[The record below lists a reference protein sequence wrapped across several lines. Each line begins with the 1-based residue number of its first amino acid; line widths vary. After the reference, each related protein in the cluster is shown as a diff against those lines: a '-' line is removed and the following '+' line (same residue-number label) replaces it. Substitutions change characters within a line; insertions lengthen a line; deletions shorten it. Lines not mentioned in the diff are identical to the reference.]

1 MPMSAYKRATGG
13 RGLFSKRRNRCPGL
27 PLWRESLKRVVFGAC
42 LFIVPAQAHVVSMS
56 TGELRM
62 DGPTATY
69 DLRIPMYEVPKVTDP
84 QKTLLDRIRFGDGHR
99 TRASCQDVDGTYV
112 CHADYEFPGL
122 HANALEVDCTFFE
135 VTVPNHVH
143 LLTATQGPN
152 TDQLVFD
159 RSFTEGEVRFHPP
172 SRAEVIVRDTG
183 KGATRALASAAG
195 LLFLAALALAARS
208 AREFITLAVV
218 FLISEWLARPIGPRI
233 PLAFT
238 ARFFEAALALTVAY
252 LAVEILLLPEGRR
265 RWLIV
270 AVLGLF
276 HGLSLAAFPP
286 LYQAGASAAQ
296 AAIMAPLGV
305 SALWLPTS
313 LRRPAAAVLLVVS
326 LGSFAWR
333 LWK

>member
-1 MPMSAYKRATGG
+1 MRMTADKGF
-13 RGLFSKRRNRCPGL
+13 LL
-27 PLWRESLKRVVFGAC
+27 GAC
-42 LFIVPAQAHVVSMS
+42 LLLSPAWAHVVSIS

-69 DLRIPMYEVPKVTDP
+69 DLRIPVYEVPKVADP
-84 QKTLLDRIRFGDGHR
+84 PKTLLDRIHFGDGHR
-99 TRASCQDVDGTYV
+99 TRATCQDVDGTYV
-112 CHADYEFPGL
+112 CHAEYEFPGL
-122 HANALEVDCTFFE
+122 HPNALEVTCSFFE

-159 RSFTEGEVRFHPP
+159 RNFTEGEVRFHPP
-172 SRAEVIVRDTG
+172 FRAETIVRDTV
-183 KGATRALASAAG
+183 KGAQRTLANAAG

-208 AREFITLAVV
+208 AKEAIALTVV
-218 FLISEWLARPIGPRI
+218 FLASEWLSRPIGPRI

-286 LYQAGASAAQ
+286 LYQGGASAVQ
-296 AAIMAPLGV
+296 AAMMVPLGAG
-305 SALWLPTS
+305 ALWLPQAFK
-313 LRRPAAAVLLVVS
+313 RPAAVVLLAAS
-326 LGSFAWR
+326 LAWFGWR

>member
-1 MPMSAYKRATGG
+1 MWAKWSKLWACA
-13 RGLFSKRRNRCPGL
+13 GLL
-27 PLWRESLKRVVFGAC
+27 AAVLH
-42 LFIVPAQAHVVSMS
+42 AHVVSMS

-62 DGPTATY
+62 DGPTAVFE
-69 DLRIPMYEVPKVTDP
+69 LRIPMYEVPHVADP
-84 QKTLLDRIRFGDGHR
+84 TKALLDRIQFGDGHR
-99 TRASCQDVDGTYV
+99 TRASCQDEDGTYA
-112 CHADYEFPGL
+112 CRAEYEFPGL
-122 HANALEVDCTFFE
+122 HPNALEVECTLFE

-159 RSFTEGEVRFHPP
+159 RNFTEGEARFHPP

-183 KGATRALASAAG
+183 KGATRAFRNAAG

-208 AREFITLAVV
+208 KREAGMLAVV
-218 FLISEWLARPIGPRI
+218 FLASEWLARFIGPRI

-252 LAVEILLLPEGRR
+252 LAVEILMLPEGQQ

-276 HGLSLAAFPP
+276 HGLSLAAFPA
-286 LYQAGASAAQ
+286 LYQAGASVAQ
-296 AAIMAPLGV
+296 AVTIVPLAAG
-305 SALWLPTS
+305 ALWMPWRAT
-313 LRRPAAAVLLVVS
+313 RPAAAVLLLAA
-326 LGSFAWR
+326 LGWFVFR
-333 LWK
+333 LFK